1 MQSTVRKSTV
11 SHEVMGLA
19 NLSSEK
25 TATHFDLRIYNYPH
39 ATDFSSQTP
48 VGFFERDIATLDSEM
63 KAALG
68 DFQQDFENLVTD
80 QYMRDNSTY
89 RLRRFGLFK
98 LDPSNQET
106 PVSLLPPKPF
116 YQDTNINAYSGGIAR
131 EYAPLEQHTINNVFL
146 KHLMLDIYAMLPASV
161 KTSQVPWE
169 IGVHLMRIIGVPG
182 TPGFPAP
189 EGLHHDGH
197 EFTSITLIKRHNVAG
212 ATSIFT
218 DLDKNIFLEKTLSN
232 ILDTVI
238 FDDSECMHDVT
249 PVASRD
255 NLQLAVRDVCGF
267 SLNPIVA

>member
-1 MQSTVRKSTV
+1 MQSTVRKISV

-19 NLSSEK
+19 GPSKDK
-25 TATHFDLRIYNYPH
+25 TAASFDLRVFNYQN
-39 ATDFSSQTP
+39 ATDFSSHTP
-48 VGFFERDIATLDSEM
+48 VGFFERDIATLDSQM
-63 KAALG
+63 TAALE
-68 DFQQDFENLVTD
+68 DFQRDFENLVTD

-98 LDPSNQET
+98 LDPNNQES

-116 YQDTNINAYSGGIAR
+116 YQDTQINAYSGGIAR
-131 EYAPLEQHTINNVFL
+131 EYAPLEQHTVTNEFL

-161 KTSQVPWE
+161 KATQVPWE

-218 DLDKNIFLEKTLSN
+218 DLDKNKFLEMTLCN

-249 PVASRD
+249 PVVSQD
-255 NLQLAVRDVCGF
+255 NQTLAVRDVCGF
-267 SLNPIVA
+267 SLNPIVS